1 MADEQSKD
9 EAAKTILAVAPSGA
23 RRGKSDHP
31 GIPLTAEELAIEAP
45 LWRESGASVIHLH
58 VRDEEGGHTLSPAVY
73 GHTIQ
78 RLRDAVGEG
87 MVIQI
92 TTESAGRFT
101 PEQQMETVRAVRPE
115 AASLALRELAPAGG
129 DQRTLADFL
138 AWTAAEGIAGQLI
151 LYDRL
156 ETGRLLQWINDGDI
170 DPAAISVLFVL
181 GRFAANQI
189 ANPVDLLGFLGVE
202 ELPFRDWMVCA
213 FGPNELRCAALSAL
227 LGGHVRVGFENN
239 FHLPGGKLAA
249 RNADLVAVTA
259 RTLGALNME
268 LATAA
273 DVRSIWRIG

>member
-1 MADEQSKD
+1 VADEQSKSD
-9 EAAKTILAVAPSGA
+9 AAKTILAVAPSGA

-31 GIPLTAEELAIEAP
+31 AIPLTAEELAIEAP
-45 LWRESGASVIHLH
+45 LWREAGASVIHLH
-58 VRDEEGGHTLSPAVY
+58 VRDEEGAHTLSPAVY
-73 GHTIQ
+73 SRTIQ
-78 RLRDAVGEG
+78 SLRDAVGDG

-101 PEQQMETVRAVRPE
+101 PEQQMQTVRAVRPE

-129 DQRTLADFL
+129 DKRLLADLL
-138 AWTAAEGIAGQLI
+138 AWMAAEGIAAQLI
-151 LYDRL
+151 LYERQ
-156 ETGRLLQWINDGDI
+156 ETGRLLQWIKDGDI

-213 FGPNELRCAALSAL
+213 FGANELRCAALAAL
-227 LGGHVRVGFENN
+227 LGGHVRIGFENN

-249 RNADLVAVTA
+249 RNADLVGLTA

-268 LATAA
+268 LATASE
-273 DVRSIWRIG
+273 VRSLWRIG